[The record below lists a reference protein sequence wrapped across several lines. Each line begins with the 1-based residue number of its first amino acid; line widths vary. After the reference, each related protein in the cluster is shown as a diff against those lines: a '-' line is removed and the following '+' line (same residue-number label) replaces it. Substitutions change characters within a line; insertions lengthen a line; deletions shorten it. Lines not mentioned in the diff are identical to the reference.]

1 MTLRCSFMTSS
12 YLRTS
17 LRISAL
23 RPSTVFW
30 ARSMALVT
38 ILASMGTSSGRA
50 RVMTQL
56 HGAGGEQPHQL
67 VLERQEEPALAGVAL
82 APERPRSW
90 LSMRRLSW
98 RSLPST

>member
-1 MTLRCSFMTSS
+1 M
-12 YLRTS
+12 
-17 LRISAL
+17 RISAL

-50 RVMTQL
+50 RPITHCM
-56 HGAGGEQPHQL
+56 AP
-67 VLERQEEPALAGVAL
+67 VANSRMSSSSSDRKNRL
-82 APERPRSW
+82 SPGSPWRPERPRSW